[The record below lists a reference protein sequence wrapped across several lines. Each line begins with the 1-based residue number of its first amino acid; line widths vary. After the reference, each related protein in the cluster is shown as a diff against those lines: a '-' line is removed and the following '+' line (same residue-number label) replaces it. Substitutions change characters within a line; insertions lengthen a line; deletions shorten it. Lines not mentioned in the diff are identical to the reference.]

1 MTTMTLNIYKKDN
14 KNEIEKTYSAESY
27 DLMLGTVEEIM
38 QIIDFDKMDN
48 NVAVATMV
56 VKCYAQLKPFLKDVF
71 PGVTDEEL
79 TRVKVKELIPT
90 FKEIITSIMDS
101 LNLLKKGKN

>member
-1 MTTMTLNIYKKDN
+1 MSTMKLNIYKKDN

-38 QIIDFDKMDN
+38 QIIDFDKMND
-48 NVAVATMV
+48 NVAIATMV

-90 FKEIITSIMDS
+90 FKDIIISIMGGLD
-101 LNLLKKGKN
+101 LLKTGKN

>member
-14 KNEIEKTYSAESY
+14 KNEIEKTYTAESY

-48 NVAVATMV
+48 NVAIATMV
-56 VKCYAQLKPFLKDVF
+56 IKCYGQLKPFLKDVF

-90 FKEIITSIMDS
+90 FKTIILSIMES